1 MADELATTNQCT
13 EITPKKRLTPKQ
25 RKFVKLYIESGFNA
39 TEACRRMGYG
49 DSPAQS
55 TGSRLARNCMV
66 VQYVDDFLR
75 DQGVSKPRLLTEL
88 TRLAYDTNPDA
99 KMVPLKSKAID
110 MISRATGLD
119 APMQQVVQQAPLV
132 SLLVNSDIG
141 TTSIVGLP
149 REMQSAS
156 GPGDAESATSVGLR
170 PVKHS
175 D

>member
-1 MADELATTNQCT
+1 MADEIERTNEST

-25 RKFVKLYIESGFNA
+25 RKFAKLYIEVGFNA

-49 DSPAQS
+49 DSTAQS

-66 VQYVDDFLR
+66 VQYIDDYLR

-88 TRLAYDTNPDA
+88 TRLAYAQDLDA
-99 KMVPLKSKAID
+99 KLVSLKSKAID

-141 TTSIVGLP
+141 TRSIVGLP

-156 GPGDAESATSVGLR
+156 APGDAESAPSVG
-170 PVKHS
+170 
-175 D
+175 